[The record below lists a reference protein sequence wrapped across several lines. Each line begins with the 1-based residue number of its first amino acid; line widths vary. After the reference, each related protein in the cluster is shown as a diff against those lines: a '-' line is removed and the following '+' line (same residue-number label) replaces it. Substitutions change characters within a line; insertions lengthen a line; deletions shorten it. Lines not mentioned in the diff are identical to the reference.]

1 MEKKTTNT
9 QQHAPITSLLVCI
22 SSFLTASYTCR
33 LLGMREKQESQYSVS
48 SWCRWLFC
56 KWQLKLV
63 ILKVTLQKISFWLVY
78 YNPLVLASRDI
89 QSQKKKKK
97 TRSPW
102 YPKENGADRLVGP
115 CFGYRISV
123 LCNIEIFSEFFFF
136 NLKHILELYYVAQYT
151 QGKQIKSA
159 FPHMWVV
166 WHPLLVLSRS
176 WLNESTNTTAMDVI
190 IERWWIPP
198 LPFSF
203 ALFGELVIPK
213 VITV

>member
-123 LCNIEIFSEFFFF
+123 LCNIEIFSEFFFLISSTF
-136 NLKHILELYYVAQYT
+136 WNFIMWLSTPRASKSKVLFHICELYGT
-151 QGKQIKSA
+151 
-159 FPHMWVV
+159 
-166 WHPLLVLSRS
+166 
-176 WLNESTNTTAMDVI
+176 
-190 IERWWIPP
+190 
-198 LPFSF
+198 
-203 ALFGELVIPK
+203 LF
-213 VITV
+213 